1 VFDSEYFR
9 TSLQADVDAMGGQ
22 AVVELYL
29 LTGRT
34 HRLRSVLSVHSGYVT
49 FEAYQPRVD
58 EPTREPRWKEEP
70 RPGTALHQT
79 QRAVVSYESIATVA
93 ITSAHS
99 ADAPGIGFGRK

>member
-22 AVVELYL
+22 AVVEVHL
-29 LTGRT
+29 LTGRM

-49 FEAYQPRVD
+49 LEAYQPRVD

-70 RPGTALHQT
+70 RPGTAAHQT

-93 ITSAHS
+93 ITSAHA
-99 ADAPGIGFGRK
+99 ADLPGIGFART

>member
-1 VFDSEYFR
+1 MFDSEYFR

-22 AVVELYL
+22 AVVEIHL
-29 LTGRT
+29 LTGRM
-34 HRLRSVLSVHSGYVT
+34 HRVRLVLSVHSGYVT

-70 RPGTALHQT
+70 RPGTAPYPT

-93 ITSAHS
+93 ITSAQS